1 MSSKSELTKTI
12 ENQQSRITRL
22 EQRFADLFTA
32 YKNLQKEKEVLEST
46 VRVLST
52 AASTVEPAT
61 TDNDGNASATENVE
75 SGAEGENSQPTVT
88 EHQTLQEK
96 LQTLQ
101 QNVTAIAEQKN
112 HMERMFQTD
121 KRKLKAENEELYKQL
136 EEAKAENIIIKE
148 KLDNEIK
155 DLKNSLGQSQR
166 DHGREVADCKVIT
179 RELQTLLCTERT
191 KSETLEHQYDECRA
205 KVVTLE
211 TQFDNLKKQYNA
223 LNNQY
228 QAKLNELKDKD
239 LVHVEE
245 LKRSKEK
252 IAELIGKLNNLETKY
267 TEQLRTESKRN
278 ELLEKKLNE
287 ASTEQAQKMS
297 TTETQIAELSEQI
310 GIIEKQRAQDQM
322 VIQRLK
328 ERIAQLDM
336 ENSLL
341 TKVSSTSIEQDDVI
355 VTDDDT
361 ENHYDLDTLLKR
373 ISKLKVLIRMAND
386 RFGQS
391 LTIEDVLNIDRE
403 ISSGAAN
410 SSGGNLSSENNKVLH
425 SKCHE
430 EIERL
435 KAELEKYRNKTVAAF
450 KAKAF
455 KDTNTSKEHDDLR
468 NQIDQLREK
477 LANSQSLYNVENER
491 HAQVVEKLESCL
503 TNIREQH
510 RHEMDQFL
518 ARKRTELNELECE
531 LEKQRERTMRLLS
544 EKDRELETLRK
555 QPDLIPTLNKDT
567 SPSTVSD
574 LKEEKHSEPTTII
587 GELFPRE
594 LSTSTIGGPMSPLPT
609 ADSNNI
615 LYFIQEQ
622 QLREQELMSLRKQR
636 YELEMTIRD
645 IHKKYS
651 FEISQLQATNEQLN
665 DDLEHIKLSTQRKEV
680 LTKNEH
686 NIDYIKNV
694 FYHYLLAND
703 TQVKHTMAN
712 ALMTILHFSAKE
724 KAKIENQKTN
734 NTLTPGGWFTSK

>member
-32 YKNLQKEKEVLEST
+32 YKNLQEEKKVLEST
-46 VRVLST
+46 VQVLST
-52 AASTVEPAT
+52 TASTVEPT
-61 TDNDGNASATENVE
+61 TTNNDGNASATENVE
-75 SGAEGENSQPTVT
+75 SGAEGENSQPTVA
-88 EHQTLQEK
+88 EHQTVQEK

-101 QNVTAIAEQKN
+101 QNVTAITKQKN

-121 KRKLKAENEELYKQL
+121 KRKLKAENEELCKQL

-155 DLKNSLGQSQR
+155 DLKKSLYQSQR
-166 DHGREVADCKVIT
+166 DHEREVADCRVIA
-179 RELQTLLCTERT
+179 RELQTLLSTERN

-228 QAKLNELKDKD
+228 QTKLNELKDKD
-239 LVHVEE
+239 SVHAEE
-245 LKRSKEK
+245 LKYSKEK
-252 IAELIGKLNNLETKY
+252 IVELTSKLNNLEAKY

-310 GIIEKQRAQDQM
+310 GIIEKQRSQDQM

-373 ISKLKVLIRMAND
+373 ISKLKVLIRVAND

-410 SSGGNLSSENNKVLH
+410 SSGGNSSSENNKVLH

-477 LANSQSLYNVENER
+477 LANSQSLYNAENER

-555 QPDLIPTLNKDT
+555 QPDLIPTLNKDI
-567 SPSTVSD
+567 SQPIVSD
-574 LKEEKHSEPTTII
+574 LKEEEHSESTTII

-594 LSTSTIGGPMSPLPT
+594 LSSSTIGGPMSPLP